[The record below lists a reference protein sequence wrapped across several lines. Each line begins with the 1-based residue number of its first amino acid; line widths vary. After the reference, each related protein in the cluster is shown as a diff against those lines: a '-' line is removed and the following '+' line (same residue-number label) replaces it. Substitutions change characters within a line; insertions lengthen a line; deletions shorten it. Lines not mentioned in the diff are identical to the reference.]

1 MPANIRL
8 IESVDGCVIAIPINM
23 GAGVVEIGVAAEIIT
38 GKLTAE
44 LVIPSRDA
52 VILACPA
59 ASPVTKPETS
69 IYAMLLLSLFQVTCG
84 VMFVTALSEYV
95 P

>member
-1 MPANIRL
+1 
-8 IESVDGCVIAIPINM
+8 M
-23 GAGVVEIGVAAEIIT
+23 GPGVVEIGVAAEIIT
-38 GKLTAE
+38 AKLTAG

-59 ASPVTKPETS
+59 ASPLTNPVTLYIAT
-69 IYAMLLLSLFQVTCG
+69 LLLSLFQVTCG
-84 VMFVTALSEYV
+84 VIFVTALSEYV